1 MVTGDNAMTAR
12 AIAKECGLI
21 DPNNPKSVVMEGVDF
36 IHKVGGVV
44 CKNCRTL
51 VCDCPR
57 DNETAKREKKTM
69 RVDTICN

>member
-21 DPNNPKSVVMEGVDF
+21 SEGDNQSLVMEGVDF
-36 IHKVGGVV
+36 IQKIGGVI
-44 CKNCRTL
+44 CSNCRTI

-57 DNETAKREKKTM
+57 DAE
-69 RVDTICN
+69 